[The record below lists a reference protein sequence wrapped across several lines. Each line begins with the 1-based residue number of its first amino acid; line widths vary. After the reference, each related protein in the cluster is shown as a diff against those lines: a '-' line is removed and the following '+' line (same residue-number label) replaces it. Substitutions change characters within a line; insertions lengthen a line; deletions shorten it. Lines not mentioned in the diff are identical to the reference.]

1 MYDGI
6 VTRKVVNELK
16 DLLLGGKIQ
25 KINQPS
31 KNDIVFNIYS
41 RGKTYKLLLSANNNE
56 ARVNLTKLKYE
67 NPDKPPNF
75 CMVLRKHINQGKIVD
90 ISQKGLDR
98 VIIFSISSIDELGF
112 DKNKK
117 LIVEIMGKYSNIILV
132 DEDMNIIDAIKRVN
146 DEMSSVREILPS
158 LPYEFIGDDKVDISE
173 ESFDKDIFTI
183 DQKLP
188 DNQVPYKIFQQN
200 YTGFS
205 PSIGKELIA
214 RAGIDDRI
222 NWGLVSEDEKERL
235 NSELINLRDKIKN
248 NDLGSFSY
256 SNTKKVKDFH
266 TIRLSNLALEEM
278 TYPTMSQAIE
288 EYFTTNKTHDRLN
301 QMKSDLNKKINS
313 NIKSV
318 LRKKKI
324 LSDNLDKKEKI
335 DSYKRKGDLLAAN
348 VYKINKGDS
357 KVNLV
362 DFYDNNKEVEV
373 PIDPSKNPWDNVKAA
388 YDKSKKLKASYDYAI
403 KDMPKQDDLHKYL
416 LQVQDFINRSES
428 IDDLLD
434 IREELEDAR
443 IIKKNSKS
451 KKIHH
456 KKSKPYHYVT
466 ANGSDIFVGKNSK
479 QNDELTLKF
488 ANKDDIWFHI
498 KDLAGSHVILRNDN
512 INEEDIHI
520 GAYLAAINSSIP
532 KGIKVDVDYT
542 EKKNVNKAKGA
553 KPGMVYYNDF
563 KTIRVDTS
571 VDLSDKFEVKK

>member
-222 NWGLVSEDEKERL
+222 NWGLVSEDEKKKL

-388 YDKSKKLKASYDYAI
+388 YDKAKKLKASYDYAI

>member
-75 CMVLRKHINQGKIVD
+75 CMVLRKHINQGKIID

-222 NWGLVSEDEKERL
+222 NWGLVSEDEKKRL

-532 KGIKVDVDYT
+532 NGIKVDVDYT

>member
-132 DEDMNIIDAIKRVN
+132 DEDMKIIDAIKRVN
-146 DEMSSVREILPS
+146 EEMSSVREIFPS
-158 LPYEFIGDDKVDISE
+158 LPYEFIGDDKVNISE
-173 ESFDKDIFTI
+173 ESFTTDIFTI

-235 NSELINLRDKIKN
+235 NAELLSLREKIKT

-266 TIRLSNLALEEM
+266 TIRLNNLALKEM

-324 LSDNLDKKEKI
+324 LSDNLEKKGKI
-335 DSYKRKGDLLAAN
+335 DSYKKKGDLLAAN

-388 YDKSKKLKASYDYAI
+388 YDKAKKLKASYDYAI

-416 LQVQDFINRSES
+416 IQAQDFINRSES

-466 ANGSDIFVGKNSK
+466 ANESDIFVGKNSK

-512 INEEDIHI
+512 INDEDIYI

>member
-56 ARVNLTKLKYE
+56 ARVNLTKLKFE

>member
-75 CMVLRKHINQGKIVD
+75 CMVLRKHINQGKIID

-357 KVNLV
+357 KINLV